1 MDPVKK
7 EILGLYLAAVLVAMM
22 IVPCIG
28 RNVFAVREYY
38 FLFSREAKFCAIEY
52 GTIFIELIAISCVA
66 GILFLFPN
74 LYQGLL
80 DTIGRISKRSPN
92 HTKLLNPAADIE
104 HSSGKSWENAGRR
117 LGTFVRK
124 LLPFRKTAKSEDK

>member
-7 EILGLYLAAVLVAMM
+7 EILGLYLAAVFVAMM
-22 IVPCIG
+22 IVPCTG
-28 RNVFAVREYY
+28 RSVFSVREYY
-38 FLFSREAKFCAIEY
+38 FLFSREAKFCTIEY

-80 DTIGRISKRSPN
+80 DTIGRIIKALTEPRQAPKASSR
-92 HTKLLNPAADIE
+92 IE
-104 HSSGKSWENAGRR
+104 HSSGEAWEKAGER
-117 LGTFVRK
+117 LGALARRIFFYRK
-124 LLPFRKTAKSEDK
+124 NVKSKN